1 MDYYLAC
8 AYLARDAD
16 GELQL
21 FIDEFVVLLVA
32 ETVAR
37 KRRMSLIERERIFL
51 ARLQKLIDKLILTHV
66 AEHALAGAVHI
77 EHRKIERVEA
87 RLFEY
92 FHALVNAESRE
103 NNVGLC

>member
-21 FIDEFVVLLVA
+21 FIDEFIVFLVA
-32 ETVAR
+32 ESVAR
-37 KRRMSLIERERIFL
+37 ERGVRLIERERIFL
-51 ARLQKLIDKLILTHV
+51 ARFQKLADKLILAHV
-66 AEHALAGAVHI
+66 AEHAFKRAVHI

-92 FHALVNAESRE
+92 FHALVNAESRK
-103 NNVGLC
+103 NNVCLC

>member
-1 MDYYLAC
+1 MDDYLTRS
-8 AYLARDAD
+8 YFARNAD
-16 GELQL
+16 RELQF
-21 FIDEFVVLLVA
+21 FIDEFVVFLVA

-37 KRRMSLIERERIFL
+37 ERRMSLIERERIFL
-51 ARLQKLIDKLILTHV
+51 ARFQKLADKLILAHV
-66 AEHALAGAVHI
+66 AEHALKRAVHI

-103 NNVGLC
+103 NNVCLC